1 MAANLCVNRSD
12 DMNMYDKSGVY
23 VSNGEDFNFKFK
35 TTLCASEKVYFVNSV
50 TDLLIG
56 ENYNSVLRNLVFDFF
71 VIDVFTDVDTS
82 WIYIVEDDNDSDVNI
97 LGEMESFV
105 YNTNIVDIV
114 RANDEYGVIDE
125 LMESLDLNIEYR
137 TGIHKSPI
145 IESIANLINAFERK
159 VNDFDV
165 DAESLIG
172 MVNMLGGISGEL
184 TADKLL
190 EAYAKSDIYKSK
202 GK

>member
-172 MVNMLGGISGEL
+172 MANMLGGISGEL